1 MSFALSPDAD
11 VSQTGVFGQVMYL
24 VAATLGVFT
33 LGAYLGRHLAGGP
46 SLICFILSFVCVF
59 GLNYARN
66 SGGAAVGLLAAMGLF
81 LGLGLGGGIDAYT
94 SADPGVVW
102 QAGAATALFVAA
114 LGSLGYMTR
123 SDLSGGYRAL
133 SFLLLGLI
141 VYGLVS
147 LFVSMP
153 AGNVI
158 YAVVGLG
165 IFGGYTL
172 LDFNRL
178 RGAGSGD
185 AVSIASGIFLDVLN
199 VFTFFLQLFGRGERD

>member
-1 MSFALSPDAD
+1 MSFALSSGTD
-11 VSQTGVFGQVMYL
+11 VREAGVFSQVMGL
-24 VAATLGVFT
+24 IAATLGVFT

-46 SLICFILSFVCVF
+46 SLVCFILGFFSIF
-59 GLNYARN
+59 GLSYVRN
-66 SGGAAVGLLAAMGLF
+66 ASGRAVGLLSAAGLF
-81 LGLGLGGGIDAYT
+81 LGLGLGGGLDAYA

-114 LGSLGYMTR
+114 LGTIGYMIR
-123 SDLSGGYRAL
+123 SDLSGGYRVL
-133 SFLLLGLI
+133 FLLLLALI
-141 VYGLVS
+141 AYGLAS

-158 YAVVGLG
+158 YALLGLG

-178 RGAGSGD
+178 RRADTGD
-185 AVSIASGIFLDVLN
+185 AVSIATGIFLDVIN
-199 VFTFFLQLFGRGERD
+199 VFTLFLQLFGRGRD